1 MENRVKAWTF
11 LKGSFNLGSAQ
22 HLAIGGLTRTAVFA
36 RGAIEMKH
44 ITSTLAVLALL
55 LLAVPHGV
63 AQETETAPDA
73 GTPPKRPIGSV
84 AREIPSA
91 AAPWEER
98 VADLKEKI
106 FNSKSRLVL
115 LKEQILHNV
124 IAEAKGVI
132 VHKNRMGAGF
142 TLEQVL
148 YHLDGNRIYFQDN
161 KDGGLD
167 DQREFEV
174 FSRSLLPETTWYRL
188 RWCTGGPGAFQL
200 RGRLP
205 VQDLL
210 ELHFY
215 ASKGRI
221 VKVAVVGH
229 ERGGLTTSMEDKP
242 YVSYEVEQFRYNKEN
257 LSKVTKAAD

>member
-1 MENRVKAWTF
+1 
-11 LKGSFNLGSAQ
+11 
-22 HLAIGGLTRTAVFA
+22 
-36 RGAIEMKH
+36 MKH

-55 LLAVPHGV
+55 LLAVPQGV

-73 GTPPKRPIGSV
+73 GTPQETNRVSGEGKYQVQLRQL
-84 AREIPSA
+84 
-91 AAPWEER
+91 EER

-174 FSRSLLPETTWYRL
+174 FSGSLLPGNHLVSVEMVYRGS
-188 RWCTGGPGAFQL
+188 GGLFSYVDGYRFKISSSYT
-200 RGRLP
+200 
-205 VQDLL
+205 
-210 ELHFY
+210 FY